1 MAAVS
6 SALKSMRIS
15 ILTPVVAFIVLLV
28 YLTVPGQ
35 ETVRTVRRAKSTT
48 APAMS
53 TNVEPIDTAG
63 LKDLISKPKDKPL
76 LVNFWATYCDPCRD
90 EFPDLVKVDSD
101 FRPKSLD
108 FVTVSLDDVGD
119 IKTKVPE
126 FLAHMKATMP
136 AYLLDVSDPE
146 PAINAVDPK
155 WQGDLPATFLYNA
168 KGEVVFKAFGRV
180 NTIAL
185 REAIERLVKN

>member
-1 MAAVS
+1 
-6 SALKSMRIS
+6 MRIS
-15 ILTPVVAFIVLLV
+15 RLILVVAFIVLLV

-35 ETVRTVRRAKSTT
+35 ETVRTVTRAQSTT
-48 APAMS
+48 APSMP

-63 LKDLISKPKDKPL
+63 LQDLISKPKDKPL

-90 EFPDLVKVDSD
+90 EFPDLVKVDRD

-108 FVTVSLDDVGD
+108 FVTVSLDDLSD
-119 IKTKVPE
+119 IKTTVPQ
-126 FLAHMKATMP
+126 FLAQMKATMP
-136 AYLLDVSDPE
+136 AYLLNVADPE

-168 KGEVVFKAFGRV
+168 KGEIVFKAFGRV
-180 NTIAL
+180 NTAAL
-185 REAIERLVKN
+185 REAIERLAKN

>member
-1 MAAVS
+1 M
-6 SALKSMRIS
+6 LIS
-15 ILTPVVAFIVLLV
+15 
-28 YLTVPGQ
+28 LTVPAQ
-35 ETVRTVRRAKSTT
+35 NNTVRTVRRAKAATEPLPL
-48 APAMS
+48 AK
-53 TNVEPIDTAG
+53 VEPINVDG
-63 LKDLISKPKDKPL
+63 LKDLISKSKDKPL
-76 LVNFWATYCDPCRD
+76 LVNFWATWCEGCRD

-108 FVTVSLDDVGD
+108 FVTVSLDDPGD

-126 FLAHMKATMP
+126 FLALMKATMP

-146 PAINAVDPK
+146 PAINAMDPK

-180 NTIAL
+180 NTAAL